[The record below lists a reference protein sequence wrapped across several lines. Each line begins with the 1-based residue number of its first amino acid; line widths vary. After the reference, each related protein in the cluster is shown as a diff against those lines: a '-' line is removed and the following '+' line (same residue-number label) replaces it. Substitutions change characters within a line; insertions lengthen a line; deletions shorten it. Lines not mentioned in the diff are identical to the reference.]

1 MILVAADLELIP
13 VEDETPTF
21 EMTEDDGC
29 TTEEGFDEIADKLL
43 ETIVL
48 LDPLELTPDAD
59 GRTALEMTD
68 EYGCRMEEDLDEIT
82 DTVEDT
88 GEPRDEGD
96 DRITAEE
103 GILDTVEEILLGVT
117 CGAEEMECALLPIL
131 EIFDADELAALLEGI
146 EGTDDGVEADAE

>member
-1 MILVAADLELIP
+1 MILVTADRELIP
-13 VEDETPTF
+13 AEDETPTL
-21 EMTEDDGC
+21 EMNEEDGC
-29 TTEEGFDEIADKLL
+29 TREEGFDEIADKLL

-48 LDPLELTPDAD
+48 PDPLELTPDED

-68 EYGCRMEEDLDEIT
+68 EYGCTTEEDFDEMT
-82 DTVEDT
+82 DTVEEIA
-88 GEPRDEGD
+88 EPRDEGD

-131 EIFDADELAALLEGI
+131 EINDADGLATWLEAI